1 MVAIQRRDGRSNDAI
16 RPVELQMGFNEW
28 AEGSCLIT
36 AGHTRVL
43 VTATVEDRVPPFV
56 RGTGQGWISAEYGM
70 LPRATN
76 DRTFR
81 EATRGKQQGRT
92 VEIQRLIGRSLR
104 AAVNLKAM
112 GEKSILLD
120 CDVIQA
126 DGGTR
131 TAAITAGFMALT
143 QALLKIHKA
152 TPFTGKPLKDW
163 TAAISVGLSMGE
175 VYLDLDYHED
185 VQIGVDMNVVMTSQ
199 HQLIEIQ
206 GTAEHGLFSRQQLDL
221 LLDFVEPGI
230 DELVA
235 LERQALPEGALLIG

>member
-1 MVAIQRRDGRSNDAI
+1 MVIQRHDGRSNDAI
-16 RPVELQMGFNEW
+16 RPVKLQMGFNEW

-56 RGTGQGWISAEYGM
+56 RGSGQGWISAEYGM

-81 EATRGKQQGRT
+81 EAARGKQQGRT

-143 QALLKIHKA
+143 QALLKIHRT
-152 TPFTGKPLKDW
+152 TPFAGKPLKDW
-163 TAAISVGLSMGE
+163 MAAISVGLLMGE

-185 VQIGVDMNVVMTSQ
+185 VQIGVDMNVVMTGQ

-206 GTAEHGLFSRQQLDL
+206 GTAEHGLFSRPQLEL

-230 DELVA
+230 DALVA
-235 LERQALPEGALLIG
+235 LERQALPEGAQLIG

>member
-1 MVAIQRRDGRSNDAI
+1 MVIRRHDGRSNDAI

-56 RGTGQGWISAEYGM
+56 RGSGQGWISAEYGM

-81 EATRGKQQGRT
+81 EAARGKQQGRT

-143 QALLKIHKA
+143 QALLKIHRT
-152 TPFTGKPLKDW
+152 TPFAGKPLKDW
-163 TAAISVGLSMGE
+163 MAAISVGLLMDE

-185 VQIGVDMNVVMTSQ
+185 VQIGVDMNVVMTGQ

-206 GTAEHGLFSRQQLDL
+206 GTAEHGLFSRPQLEL

-230 DELVA
+230 DALVA
-235 LERQALPEGALLIG
+235 LERQALPEGAQLIG

>member
-1 MVAIQRRDGRSNDAI
+1 MVIQRHDGRSNDAI

-56 RGTGQGWISAEYGM
+56 RGSGQGWISAEYGM

-81 EATRGKQQGRT
+81 EAARGKQQGRT

-143 QALLKIHKA
+143 QALLKIHRT
-152 TPFTGKPLKDW
+152 TPFAAKPLKDW
-163 TAAISVGLSMGE
+163 MAAISVGLLMGE

-185 VQIGVDMNVVMTSQ
+185 VQIGVDMNVVMTAQ

-206 GTAEHGLFSRQQLDL
+206 GTAEHGLFSRPQLEL

-230 DELVA
+230 DALVA
-235 LERQALPEGALLIG
+235 LERQALPEGAQLIG

>member
-1 MVAIQRRDGRSNDAI
+1 
-16 RPVELQMGFNEW
+16 MGFNEW

-36 AGHTRVL
+36 VGHTRVL

-56 RGTGQGWISAEYGM
+56 RGSGQGWISAEYGM

-81 EATRGKQQGRT
+81 EAARGKQQGRT

-104 AAVNLKAM
+104 AIVNLKAM

-143 QALLKIHKA
+143 QALLKIHR
-152 TPFTGKPLKDW
+152 TSPFAAKPLKSGW
-163 TAAISVGLSMGE
+163 PLSVS
-175 VYLDLDYHED
+175 V
-185 VQIGVDMNVVMTSQ
+185 S
-199 HQLIEIQ
+199 
-206 GTAEHGLFSRQQLDL
+206 
-221 LLDFVEPGI
+221 
-230 DELVA
+230 
-235 LERQALPEGALLIG
+235 